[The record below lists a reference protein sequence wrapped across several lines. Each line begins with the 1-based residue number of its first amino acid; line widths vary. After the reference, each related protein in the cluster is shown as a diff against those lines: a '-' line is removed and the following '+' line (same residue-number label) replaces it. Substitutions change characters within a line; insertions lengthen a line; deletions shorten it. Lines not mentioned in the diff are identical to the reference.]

1 MYYEQKNK
9 DEKKVTQDQETH
21 YTSQENAFIKYI
33 TQLDAIPHIIDTD
46 FLKKYRRRVL
56 FSGKIKGLSF
66 INNPKTIQLNSC
78 MRNNIALCEGAGL
91 NDLADETTFDNIDIC
106 QVTRGSKGNLQL
118 ALITQRKEFRDTT
131 EMEKKGFW
139 GSFMR
144 NKNKVESL
152 DEGQIRTG
160 Y

>member
-1 MYYEQKNK
+1 MYYEQKNDK
-9 DEKKVTQDQETH
+9 DDEVTRDNETR

-66 INNPKTIQLNSC
+66 IKNPMTVQLNSC

-91 NDLADETTFDNIDIC
+91 DDLADETVFDNIDVC
-106 QVTRGSKGNLQL
+106 QVTRGSNGNLQN
-118 ALITQRKEFRDTT
+118 ALITQRKEFKDTSD
-131 EMEKKGFW
+131 MEKKGFW
-139 GSFMR
+139 SGFMR
-144 NKNKVESL
+144 KKQKEENVE
-152 DEGQIRTG
+152 EAT